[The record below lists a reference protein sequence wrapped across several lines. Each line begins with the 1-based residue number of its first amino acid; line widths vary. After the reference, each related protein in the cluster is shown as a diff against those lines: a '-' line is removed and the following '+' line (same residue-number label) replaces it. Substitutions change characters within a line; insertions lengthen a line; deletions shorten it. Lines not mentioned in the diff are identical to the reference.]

1 MLNKDCLITWVLDEV
16 LRPSYSN
23 NMGSTFLGLFVKN
36 IVRLNIPEIEL
47 DWADLRASYNSAER
61 SSHIRIFTEHNF
73 ISLRFSFKNLV
84 KDWRVRH
91 YIGENVPHYI
101 GESESLSENE
111 MSDETSVTFSDI
123 KSWLSQCI
131 NISETIEDYLQ
142 LNELLSLM
150 EQSASH
156 PFVKNLLI
164 NIDDFFS
171 CILDKV
177 LISMLRA
184 VLWLGKRKFEKESLR
199 KEE

>member
-1 MLNKDCLITWVLDEV
+1 MLNNDCLITWVLAEV
-16 LRPSYSN
+16 LCPSYSN

-47 DWADLRASYNSAER
+47 DWADIRASYNSAER

-142 LNELLSLM
+142 LNELLSVM
-150 EQSASH
+150 EQSAPH
-156 PFVKNLLI
+156 PFLKHILI
-164 NIDDFFS
+164 KLDDFFS
-171 CILDKV
+171 VVLDKV
-177 LISMLRA
+177 LTLMLRA
-184 VLWLGKRKFEKESLR
+184 VLWLGKKKAEKGRLTHA
-199 KEE
+199 